1 MGDDRS
7 TLRNIFSVFLL
18 MALSASL
25 TGAQLRR
32 SAQTGDLP
40 LIREKI
46 PVASTVPAPTPALES
61 IIDPDHYYVGPSD
74 GFDVNVW
81 TDPPLSTRLTV
92 TPEGTMIIPGVGEI
106 RVGEL
111 PLSEARKRILAEIK
125 RRYRF
130 SECSVTLVAPRSVVV
145 SVQGRV
151 LNAGSYVLPAYSRVD
166 KAIEEANK
174 LQAYQTYDEAQW
186 MRSQMSTRR
195 VTVRHRNGT
204 QDLVDLKRFLALR
217 DDRYNPYL
225 REGDIIVV
233 PTTDFMRD
241 VFGVY
246 GFVNAPG
253 KYEYTEGDGVRGAL
267 QIAFGFS
274 PRAIQDSVE
283 LIRQDEKGETS
294 LRRLLNGRDILS
306 GAAADV
312 PLEAGDRLVVRG
324 ETDLRADYTVTIR
337 GQVRNPGVYPITRES
352 TRLTDVIAS
361 AGGFMEDASLVSAEL
376 IRRSVAQGEIET
388 ERLQSLRGGVPAE
401 DSTYYYLET
410 QLRLRKETVY
420 CDFAALFLRG
430 DSSQNV
436 LIRDGDLILVPTAP
450 KTIYVFGQV
459 VSPGHI
465 QFKPGEN
472 VEYYLRMAGGAT
484 DRARESDIKIVKAKT
499 RQWLSADDSM
509 VEEGDYV
516 WVPKEVDRP
525 FGYVLNVIAQSAAIL
540 TAAVSVALLAVQLN
554 K

>member
-7 TLRNIFSVFLL
+7 TLRNIITVFLL

-32 SAQTGDLP
+32 TAQTGDLP
-40 LIREKI
+40 LMREKI

-81 TDPPLSTRLTV
+81 TDPPLSARLTV

-174 LQAYQTYDEAQW
+174 LQAFQTYDEAQW
-186 MRSQMSTRR
+186 IRSQMSTRR

-388 ERLQSLRGGVPAE
+388 ERLQSLRGGVPVE

-420 CDFAALFLRG
+420 CDFAALFQRG

>member
-32 SAQTGDLP
+32 TAQTGDLP
-40 LIREKI
+40 LMREKI
-46 PVASTVPAPTPALES
+46 PVASPLPAPTPALES
-61 IIDPDHYYVGPSD
+61 IIDPEHYYVGPSD

-92 TPEGTMIIPGVGEI
+92 TPEGTLIVPGVGEI
-106 RVGEL
+106 RVAEL
-111 PLSEARKRILAEIK
+111 PLTEARKRILAEIK

-174 LQAYQTYDEAQW
+174 LQAFQTFDEAQW
-186 MRSQMSTRR
+186 IRSQMSTRR

-246 GFVNAPG
+246 GFVNAAG

-274 PRAIQDSVE
+274 PRAIEDSVE

-294 LRRLLNGRDILS
+294 LRRILNGRDILS
-306 GAAADV
+306 GAAPDV

-388 ERLQSLRGGVPAE
+388 ERLQSLRGGVPVE

-420 CDFAALFLRG
+420 CDFAALFQRG

-499 RQWLSADDSM
+499 RQWLSADDSI

>member
-7 TLRNIFSVFLL
+7 TLRNVIVAFLL
-18 MALSASL
+18 MALASSL
-25 TGAQLRR
+25 AGAQLRR
-32 SAQTGDLP
+32 TTQSGDLP
-40 LIREKI
+40 LVREKI
-46 PVASTVPAPTPALES
+46 PAAATLPAPTPALES

-81 TDPPLSTRLTV
+81 TDPPISARLTV
-92 TPEGTMIIPGVGEI
+92 TPEGTLIIPGVGEI

-111 PLSEARKRILAEIK
+111 PLSEARKRTLAEIK

-174 LQAYQTYDEAQW
+174 LQGFQTFDEALW
-186 MRSQMSTRR
+186 VRSQMSTRR

-204 QDLVDLKRFLALR
+204 QDLVDLKRFLALK
-217 DDRYNPYL
+217 DDRWNPYL

-233 PTTDFMRD
+233 PTNDFSRD

-246 GFVNAPG
+246 GYVNTPG
-253 KYEYTEGDGVRGAL
+253 KYEYTEGDGVKGAL

-283 LIRQDEKGETS
+283 LIRQDEQGETS
-294 LRRLLNGRDILS
+294 LRRMLNGAGILAGS
-306 GAAADV
+306 VEDV
-312 PLEAGDRLVVRG
+312 PLQAGDRLVVRG
-324 ETDLRADYTVTIR
+324 EVDLRGDYTVNVR

-352 TRLTDVIAS
+352 TRLVDVIKS
-361 AGGFMEDASLVSAEL
+361 AGGFIEDASLVSAEL

-388 ERLQSLRGGVPAE
+388 ERLQSIRGGVPTE
-401 DSTYYYLET
+401 DSSYYYLET

-450 KTIYVFGQV
+450 RTIYVFGQV

-472 VEYYLRMAGGAT
+472 VDYYLRLAGGVT

-499 RQWLSADDSM
+499 RQWLSVDDSM

>member
-7 TLRNIFSVFLL
+7 TLRNIISAFLL

-32 SAQTGDLP
+32 TTQTGDLP
-40 LIREKI
+40 LMREKI
-46 PVASTVPAPTPALES
+46 PVASTLPAPTPALES

-81 TDPPLSTRLTV
+81 TDPPLSTRITV
-92 TPEGTMIIPGVGEI
+92 TPEGTLIVPGVGEI

-111 PLSEARKRILAEIK
+111 PLSEARKRILTEIK

-151 LNAGSYVLPAYSRVD
+151 LNAGSFVLPAYSRVD

-174 LQAYQTYDEAQW
+174 LQAFQTFDEAQW
-186 MRSQMSTRR
+186 IRSQMSTRR

-253 KYEYTEGDGVRGAL
+253 KYEYTDGDGVRGAL

-294 LRRLLNGRDILS
+294 LRRILNGRDILS

-388 ERLQSLRGGVPAE
+388 ERLQSLRGGVPVE

-420 CDFAALFLRG
+420 CDFASLFQRG

-450 KTIYVFGQV
+450 NTIYVFGQV

-499 RQWLSADDSM
+499 RQWLSADDSI

>member
-7 TLRNIFSVFLL
+7 TLRNVIVAFLL
-18 MALSASL
+18 MALASSL
-25 TGAQLRR
+25 AGAQLRR
-32 SAQTGDLP
+32 TTQSGDLP
-40 LIREKI
+40 LVREKI
-46 PVASTVPAPTPALES
+46 PAAAALPAPTPALES

-81 TDPPLSTRLTV
+81 TDPPISARLTV
-92 TPEGTMIIPGVGEI
+92 TPEGTLIIPGVGEI

-111 PLSEARKRILAEIK
+111 PLSEARKRILVEIK

-174 LQAYQTYDEAQW
+174 LQGFQSFDEAQW
-186 MRSQMSTRR
+186 VRSQMSTRR

-204 QDLVDLKRFLALR
+204 QDLVDLKRFLALK
-217 DDRYNPYL
+217 DDRWNPYL

-233 PTTDFMRD
+233 PTNDFTRD

-246 GFVNAPG
+246 GYVNAPG
-253 KYEYTEGDGVRGAL
+253 KYEYTEGDGVKGAL

-283 LIRQDEKGETS
+283 LIRQDERGETS
-294 LRRLLNGRDILS
+294 LRRMLNGAGILAGS
-306 GAAADV
+306 LDDV
-312 PLEAGDRLVVRG
+312 PLQAGDRLVVRG
-324 ETDLRADYTVTIR
+324 QVDLRGDYTVNVR
-337 GQVRNPGVYPITRES
+337 GQVRNPGIYPITRES
-352 TRLTDVIAS
+352 TRLVDVIKS

-388 ERLQSLRGGVPAE
+388 ERLQSLRGGVPTE
-401 DSTYYYLET
+401 DSSYYYLET

-450 KTIYVFGQV
+450 RTIYVFGQV

-472 VEYYLRMAGGAT
+472 VDYYLRLAGGVT